1 MQAAPG
7 TEANTSASTP
17 APPSATP
24 AHCLCRHELYPDYKA
39 QRPSTPEAVSE
50 SVHRLHELLAVM
62 DVPRLAVPG
71 VEADDVIGTM
81 ATRGVAAGMEVAV
94 ASPDKVGLGLVLV
107 HCTGW
112 EETWAD

>member
-1 MQAAPG
+1 M
-7 TEANTSASTP
+7 
-17 APPSATP
+17 
-24 AHCLCRHELYPDYKA
+24 
-39 QRPSTPEAVSE
+39 SE

-94 ASPDKVGLGLVLV
+94 ASPDKVGAGAGALPG
-107 HCTGW
+107 TGW
-112 EETWAD
+112 EETQAS

>member
-1 MQAAPG
+1 M
-7 TEANTSASTP
+7 
-17 APPSATP
+17 
-24 AHCLCRHELYPDYKA
+24 
-39 QRPSTPEAVSE
+39 SE

-94 ASPDKVGLGLVLV
+94 ASPDKVGAGGWCGCLCRCLALAGKRLG
-107 HCTGW
+107 
-112 EETWAD
+112 DP